1 MCITENFII
10 IFLQYLFNLLLIV
23 VFSSAQK
30 EYDIDPK
37 KAHKLSAKFARLLSI
52 LKELLNKCADVNE
65 LKEFLNN
72 YSDPMFPEET
82 YVHRSVYEDAETA
95 GEVISRLKPR
105 FINYVHY
112 EFLEDIID
120 LVGNDECR
128 KHFDEYVET
137 FEGSVKKLRHHPSP
151 ITDDEIEVSIGQ
163 IVLKITRTGDMNAT
177 TPQHILITQ
186 EAIQKAT
193 GIDRKAQVYA
203 RQDGAFSVIF
213 TFLIPE
219 CVEHRFHELS
229 EADLTVLAD
238 AGITKI
244 EVGELEIENISQY
257 CTRVKKAQKTC
268 NSTSGMRREEVKPT
282 SLEYYLKER
291 EDLSV
296 HDKSNFIAMLKNIS
310 KKQLNEVCN
319 DVQLLR
325 FSKAIQ
331 NGRNLA
337 PFLGMPDFQFD
348 EFTTRYPK
356 KEEQNYQLLLY
367 WKSREP
373 KGTYELLLLTVILH
387 GAAKEVNDLIRIS
400 LTG

>member
-1 MCITENFII
+1 MYSRKFFNNFIP
-10 IFLQYLFNLLLIV
+10 IFFIVLLFV
-23 VFSSAQK
+23 VSTSARR
-30 EYDIDPK
+30 EYDIDPEK
-37 KAHKLSAKFARLLSI
+37 GHKLSAKFAYLLTT
-52 LKELLNKCADVNE
+52 LTDLLNKCADVSK
-65 LKEFLNN
+65 LKMFLNN
-72 YSDPMFPEET
+72 YSDPMFPEEI
-82 YVHRSVYEDAETA
+82 YVHPSVYEDAQTA

-105 FINYVHY
+105 YINYMQY
-112 EFLEDIID
+112 QFLEEIID
-120 LVGNDECR
+120 LFGNDECK
-128 KHFDEYVET
+128 KHFDDYVRT
-137 FEGSVKKLRHHPSP
+137 FKRLVRKLRHHPAP
-151 ITDDEIEVSIGQ
+151 MTDEEIEVNIGQ
-163 IVLKITRTGDMNAT
+163 IKLKITRTGDMNAT
-177 TPQHILITQ
+177 TPQHIHFTQ

-193 GIDRKAQVYA
+193 GVDRKAQVYA

-229 EADLTVLAD
+229 EADLTLLAD

-244 EVGELEIENISQY
+244 EVGELEVKNISQY
-257 CTRVKKAQKTC
+257 CTRVKKPQKTC

-337 PFLGMPDFQFD
+337 PFLGMSDFHFD

-373 KGTYELLLLTVILH
+373 KGTYELLLQTVILH
-387 GAAKEVNDLIRIS
+387 GEANEVNDLIRIP

>member
-1 MCITENFII
+1 MYSRKCYNNFIA
-10 IFLQYLFNLLLIV
+10 IFFIVLLFV
-23 VFSSAQK
+23 VSTSAQR
-30 EYDIDPK
+30 EYDIDPEK
-37 KAHKLSAKFARLLSI
+37 GHKLSAKFAYLLTI
-52 LKELLNKCADVNE
+52 LRKEFNKCADVSE
-65 LKEFLNN
+65 LKEFINN

-82 YVHRSVYEDAETA
+82 YIHPSVYEDAQTA

-105 FINYVHY
+105 YINYMQY
-112 EFLEDIID
+112 QFLNEIID
-120 LVGNDECR
+120 LFGNVECK
-128 KHFDEYVET
+128 KHFDEYVQT
-137 FEGSVKKLRHHPSP
+137 FKRLVRKLRHHPAP
-151 ITDDEIEVSIGQ
+151 MTDDEIECSFGQ
-163 IVLKITRTGDMNAT
+163 KTLKVTRTGDVNAT
-177 TPQHILITQ
+177 TPQDVQNTQ
-186 EAIQKAT
+186 EAIENAT
-193 GIDRKAQVYA
+193 GVSRDAQVYA

-229 EADLTVLAD
+229 EADLTLLAN

-257 CTRVKKAQKTC
+257 CTEVKKAQEKI
-268 NSTSGMRREEVKPT
+268 NSTSESRRENVKPT

-296 HDKSNFIAMLKNIS
+296 HEKSNFIVMLKNIPE
-310 KKQLNEVCN
+310 KQLNEVCN

-337 PFLGMPDFQFD
+337 PFLGMPEFHFD

-367 WKSREP
+367 WKRREP
-373 KGTYELLLLTVILH
+373 KGTYELLLQTVILH
-387 GAAKEVNDLIRIS
+387 GAANEVNDLIRIP
-400 LTG
+400 LAG

>member
-1 MCITENFII
+1 MYSRKCYNNFIA
-10 IFLQYLFNLLLIV
+10 IFFIVLLFV
-23 VFSSAQK
+23 VSTSAQR
-30 EYDIDPK
+30 EYDIDPEK
-37 KAHKLSAKFARLLSI
+37 GHKLSAKFAYLLTI
-52 LKELLNKCADVNE
+52 LRKQFNKCADVNE
-65 LKEFLNN
+65 LKEFLDN
-72 YSDPMFPEET
+72 YSDPMCPEET
-82 YVHRSVYEDAETA
+82 YIQPSVYEDAQTA

-105 FINYVHY
+105 YINYMQY
-112 EFLEDIID
+112 QFLNGIID
-120 LVGNDECR
+120 LFGNVECK
-128 KHFDEYVET
+128 KHFDEYVQT
-137 FEGSVKKLRHHPSP
+137 FKSLVRKLRHHPAP
-151 ITDDEIEVSIGQ
+151 ITDEEIENSIGQ
-163 IVLKITRTGDMNAT
+163 KPLKVTTTGDVDAT
-177 TPQHILITQ
+177 TPQDVQNTQ
-186 EAIQKAT
+186 EAIENAT
-193 GIDRKAQVYA
+193 GVSRDAQVYA

-229 EADLTVLAD
+229 EADLILLAN

-257 CTRVKKAQKTC
+257 CTEVKKAQKKF
-268 NSTSGMRREEVKPT
+268 NSTSESRRENVKPT

-296 HDKSNFIAMLKNIS
+296 HEKSNFIAMLKNIPE
-310 KKQLNEVCN
+310 KQLNEVCN

-337 PFLGMPDFQFD
+337 PFLGMPEFHFD

-373 KGTYELLLLTVILH
+373 KGTYELLLQTVILH
-387 GAAKEVNDLIRIS
+387 GEAKEVNDLIRIP
-400 LTG
+400 LAG

>member
-1 MCITENFII
+1 MYSRKCYNNFIA
-10 IFLQYLFNLLLIV
+10 IFFIVLLFV
-23 VFSSAQK
+23 VSTSAQR
-30 EYDIDPK
+30 EYDIDPEK
-37 KAHKLSAKFARLLSI
+37 GHKLSAKFAYLLTI
-52 LKELLNKCADVNE
+52 LRKQFNKCADVSE

-82 YVHRSVYEDAETA
+82 YIHPSVYEDAQTA

-105 FINYVHY
+105 YINYMQY
-112 EFLEDIID
+112 QFLEEIID
-120 LVGNDECR
+120 LFGNDECK
-128 KHFDEYVET
+128 KHFDEYVRT
-137 FEGSVKKLRHHPSP
+137 FKRLVRKLRHHPAP
-151 ITDDEIEVSIGQ
+151 MTDEEIEVNIGQ
-163 IVLKITRTGDMNAT
+163 IKAKITRTGDMNAT
-177 TPQHILITQ
+177 TPQHIHLTQ

-193 GIDRKAQVYA
+193 GIGHKAQVYA

-213 TFLIPE
+213 TFLIPK

-229 EADLTVLAD
+229 EADLTLLAN

-244 EVGELEIENISQY
+244 DVGELEIENISQY
-257 CTRVKKAQKTC
+257 CTEVKKAQKKID
-268 NSTSGMRREEVKPT
+268 STSESRRENVKPT

-296 HDKSNFIAMLKNIS
+296 HEKSNFIDMLKNIPE
-310 KKQLNEVCN
+310 KQLNEVCN

-337 PFLGMPDFQFD
+337 PFLGMPEFHFD

-356 KEEQNYQLLLY
+356 KEEHNYQLLLY

-373 KGTYELLLLTVILH
+373 KGTYELLLQTVILH
-387 GAAKEVNDLIRIS
+387 GEAKEVKDLMRIP
-400 LTG
+400 LAG